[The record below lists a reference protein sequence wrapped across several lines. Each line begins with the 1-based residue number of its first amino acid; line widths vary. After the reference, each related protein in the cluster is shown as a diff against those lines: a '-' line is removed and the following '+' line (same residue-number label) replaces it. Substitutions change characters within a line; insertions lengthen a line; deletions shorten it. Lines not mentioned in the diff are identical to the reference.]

1 MKVHQYLTMW
11 NIFKRKIHEPLADQL
26 ADLDHYP
33 QEFANLIT
41 NGLDCDV
48 LPGSSGP
55 FGGPSNPI
63 PVNGAIGELKYLAKL
78 RGKSGSAL
86 FFHRISSILTA
97 LSEHAIDAYEVVCM
111 DGTQWTT
118 VHFDMYHPRRSNMAP
133 EGFTLNPL
141 DRRLK
146 IDLPFAYG
154 VTQFV
159 KDFPYGLP
167 DALIS
172 FYGMHPGETFARHA
186 REKLEMHSFTREKE
200 H

>member
-11 NIFKRKIHEPLADQL
+11 NIFKRKIHEPLAGQL

-33 QEFANLIT
+33 QEFAKLIT

-55 FGGPSNPI
+55 FGGPSKPM
-63 PVNGAIGELKYLAKL
+63 PVNP
-78 RGKSGSAL
+78 
-86 FFHRISSILTA
+86 F
-97 LSEHAIDAYEVVCM
+97 
-111 DGTQWTT
+111 
-118 VHFDMYHPRRSNMAP
+118 
-133 EGFTLNPL
+133 

-146 IDLPFAYG
+146 IDLPYAYG

-167 DALIS
+167 DALIN
-172 FYGMHPGETFARHA
+172 FYGMHLGETFARHA
-186 REKLEMHSFTREKE
+186 RKKPEIHSFTRKKG